1 MARRTAP
8 GAADLARL
16 VRPNSNHSPAIAM
29 NITLYTLSTCPFC
42 VRAQQLLDSKGLEY
56 TNHVMDGKDAEP
68 AAAKQEHGH
77 PTVPIVLVDGKLIGG
92 ASELAAFD
100 AQGGLG

>member
-1 MARRTAP
+1 MVASHIP
-8 GAADLARL
+8 QD
-16 VRPNSNHSPAIAM
+16 PAKAM

-42 VRAQQLLDSKGLEY
+42 IRAQQLLDSKGLEY
-56 TNHVMDGKDAEP
+56 TNHVMDGKDAEL

-100 AQGGLG
+100 AQGGLRQD